1 MELSLV
7 VRPSAITWNLRV
19 DPGDG
24 YVIATVLSS
33 VANGVVQAVKEL
45 GLKVPVIV
53 RLAGTNA
60 KIAKEILENSGV
72 KIISASNLKD
82 AAEKAVSIVLKE
94 TE

>member
-33 VANGVVQAVKEL
+33 VANGVVQSETPVLVVDSEIAAVVGGPL
-45 GLKVPVIV
+45 L
-53 RLAGTNA
+53 
-60 KIAKEILENSGV
+60 
-72 KIISASNLKD
+72 
-82 AAEKAVSIVLKE
+82 
-94 TE
+94 